1 MHLYGHT
8 VYTGKGKQTGVAGSG
23 GGGGGVQ
30 EDAGLRERQQS
41 DFGSQ
46 GG

>member
-1 MHLYGHT
+1 MDT
-8 VYTGKGKQTGVAGSG
+8 VYTGKGKQTGVAGFKGWG
-23 GGGGGVQ
+23 GGGQ
-30 EDAGLRERQQS
+30 EDAGLKAERQQS